1 MTVSNIEMFDDIT
14 GKIFAA
20 LYQSFPM
27 PSYLSVDDFV
37 DSATKFSEKHGME
50 ISTPEAA
57 FFIATA
63 EWLID
68 AGYLTGTTYPDL
80 YVEKAVLT
88 AKGLEVLKA
97 IPDSVSSKASIGEQL
112 ANTAKEEGREAF
124 RGLVGQA
131 LSIGVSFI
139 TPALRGLSS

>member
-1 MTVSNIEMFDDIT
+1 MAVSNIEMFDDIT

-20 LYQSFPM
+20 LYQSFPV
-27 PSYLSVDDFV
+27 PRYLMAESFV
-37 DSATKFSEKHGME
+37 DVAMQFSEKHDMD
-50 ISTPEAA
+50 IPTQEAE

-63 EWLID
+63 QWLIQ
-68 AGYLTGTTYPDL
+68 AGYLTGTPYPYLRVDD
-80 YVEKAVLT
+80 AVLT

-112 ANTAKEEGREAF
+112 ANTAKEEGREVF

-131 LSIGVSFI
+131 LGIGARIISPVF
-139 TPALRGLSS
+139 GLSS

>member
-1 MTVSNIEMFDDIT
+1 MAVSNIEKFDDIT

-20 LYQSFPM
+20 LYQSFPI
-27 PSYLSVDDFV
+27 PQYLMAEDFV
-37 DSATKFSEKHGME
+37 DEAMRFSEQHGME
-50 ISTPEAA
+50 VSTPEAE

-63 EWLID
+63 VWLIE
-68 AGYLTGTTYPDL
+68 AGYLKGTPYPYLRIED
-80 YVEKAVLT
+80 AVLT

-97 IPDSVSSKASIGEQL
+97 VPDSVSSKTSIGEQL

-131 LSIGVSFI
+131 LGIGARIISPV
-139 TPALRGLSS
+139 LGLSS

>member
-1 MTVSNIEMFDDIT
+1 MAVSNIEMFDDIT

-20 LYQSFPM
+20 LYQSFPI
-27 PSYLSVDDFV
+27 PKYLMAESFV
-37 DSATKFSEKHGME
+37 DVAMEFDERHGME
-50 ISTPEAA
+50 LPSSNAE

-63 EWLID
+63 QWLID
-68 AGYLTGTTYPDL
+68 AGYMAGSTHGFIR
-80 YVEKAVLT
+80 VEDAVLT
-88 AKGLEVLKA
+88 AKGLEALKA

-131 LSIGVSFI
+131 LGIGARIISPVF
-139 TPALRGLSS
+139 GLSS